1 MSDGAAAIIGVIV
14 GGFITLGTSY
24 GLVRRREKRDAR
36 GARLII
42 RSEFDEAATA
52 ISYAFESNSAPR
64 MDAEDVVAHLVD
76 VPTGPSAGY
85 AG

>member
-36 GARLII
+36 GARLMI

-52 ISYAFESNSAPR
+52 ISYAFESNS
-64 MDAEDVVAHLVD
+64 
-76 VPTGPSAGY
+76 GPPDGRGRRGRTLGRRTDRS
-85 AG
+85 